1 MPFQLKLLRVLWAL
15 DHALNARSKAMGAT
29 LGLTGP
35 QRTALRLVA
44 LTPGISSGE
53 LATLLHL
60 HPSTLTGV
68 LERLARRG
76 LLERRR
82 DPFDA
87 RRALLKITPAGKRLL
102 SFRKGTIE
110 EVVRIA
116 LQKESKA
123 SLKTVVEVLQ
133 RITSSL
139 EASGQS

>member
-15 DHALNARSKAMGAT
+15 DHVLNARSKKMNAR

-35 QRTALRLVA
+35 QRMALRVVA

-53 LATLLHL
+53 LAEMLHL

-68 LERLARRG
+68 LERLVRRG

-87 RRALLKITPAGKRLL
+87 RRALLKLTPGGQRLL
-102 SFRKGTIE
+102 LVRKGTIE
-110 EVVRIA
+110 EDVRRA
-116 LQKESKA
+116 LQRESKA
-123 SLKTVVEVLQ
+123 SLKTVMEVLQ
-133 RITSSL
+133 RITSTLSD
-139 EASGQS
+139 A

>member
-15 DHALNARSKAMGAT
+15 DHALNARSKAMGSS
-29 LGLTGP
+29 LGVTGP

-53 LATLLHL
+53 LAALLHL

-102 SFRKGTIE
+102 STRKGTIE
-110 EVVRIA
+110 EIVRIA

-133 RITSSL
+133 RITSAL
-139 EASGQS
+139 EASGQP